1 MVLFYGL
8 YSVYNV
14 LLTSPTDNVAHFAHL
29 SGLVVGAILVYFW
42 KKNRN
47 SFY

>member
-1 MVLFYGL
+1 
-8 YSVYNV
+8 
-14 LLTSPTDNVAHFAHL
+14 VAHFAHL

-47 SFY
+47 SFYWYVFKLLG